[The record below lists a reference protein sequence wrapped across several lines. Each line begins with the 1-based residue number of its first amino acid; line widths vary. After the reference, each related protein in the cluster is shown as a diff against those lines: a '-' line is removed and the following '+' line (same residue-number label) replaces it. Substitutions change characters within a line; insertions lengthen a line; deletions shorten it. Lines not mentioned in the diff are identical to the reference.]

1 MAALCKYWAFAFIL
15 CQLGQQH
22 MLLNSIGSMGSF
34 FLLGLGA
41 LLLLINSGRVFDRK
55 TVSSSPFIYSFVFIF
70 ILYQFTF
77 GIFDL
82 NEKTGIYLIAKVV
95 CCLMIALSVQKDL
108 SFYLQRLMPILAAVT
123 SLLILL
129 GFVHN
134 NVIFEGRHTLG
145 FCNANGLGAISSL
158 CAGAMI
164 LDSSDRSKK
173 KIAIILLCV
182 LATFLSGSRA
192 SIGILCLTFVIK
204 YGLNVKFLAV
214 LLAGVLA
221 WQIILPMAGIS
232 STGLNRFTESVE
244 NMDFSSSREGERKAT
259 LIMIAESPI
268 LGNGFDVEQSE
279 KAKAVSGLGPHNGY
293 LDIMKMIGIPY
304 SIFLFA
310 FMAYYTCSVW
320 RKFHKSACDYD
331 RIHLFVIISVLIAAN
346 FESYLWGIN
355 QVVTTLLFTSFAVL
369 QKRMTALK
377 HGI

>member
-214 LLAGVLA
+214 LLAGV
-221 WQIILPMAGIS
+221 
-232 STGLNRFTESVE
+232 E

-279 KAKAVSGLGPHNGY
+279 KAKAVSGLGSHNGY

>member
-22 MLLNSIGSMGSF
+22 ILLNSIGSMGSF

-173 KIAIILLCV
+173 KNRHHPSMRPGHIPFRQPGFHRHSLFDL
-182 LATFLSGSRA
+182 RH
-192 SIGILCLTFVIK
+192 
-204 YGLNVKFLAV
+204 
-214 LLAGVLA
+214 
-221 WQIILPMAGIS
+221 QIRS
-232 STGLNRFTESVE
+232 
-244 NMDFSSSREGERKAT
+244 ER
-259 LIMIAESPI
+259 
-268 LGNGFDVEQSE
+268 
-279 KAKAVSGLGPHNGY
+279 
-293 LDIMKMIGIPY
+293 
-304 SIFLFA
+304 
-310 FMAYYTCSVW
+310 
-320 RKFHKSACDYD
+320 
-331 RIHLFVIISVLIAAN
+331 
-346 FESYLWGIN
+346 
-355 QVVTTLLFTSFAVL
+355 
-369 QKRMTALK
+369 
-377 HGI
+377 